1 MKSQQG
7 KSLLARAWGG
17 NEPGSFK
24 EQQEGGMR
32 LEQSEVSQ
40 EEVGGGQQG
49 SGHMGPPGR
58 CGFGR
63 EGNGEPQE
71 ALEQRV
77 TSDPCEHLYLWLSPH
92 PSLSA

>member
-17 NEPGSFK
+17 NAPGWFK

-40 EEVGGGQQG
+40 EEVGGEVSKDQATWDLLGGVDLDVRAMG
-49 SGHMGPPGR
+49 SHGR
-58 CGFGR
+58 
-63 EGNGEPQE
+63 
-71 ALEQRV
+71 
-77 TSDPCEHLYLWLSPH
+77 LWSRG
-92 PSLSA
+92 